1 MRSRGVLL
9 ILVLSVLAPVLATGG
24 TLYTVDGSAS
34 FTGGIYGTWD
44 FAFTS
49 GPAGLYLQ
57 QIDIDLSPTGLKF
70 DTVPGGF
77 GSLTSLDIDNYLGTD
92 VGTGLYQI
100 LPGTGAVLDGG
111 QSLTFQFDDF
121 TVGENFHFT
130 GDVDNPDPTLLPL
143 TDCSSLHGLARV
155 ACIIQN
161 AVKTAQNDARLT
173 AAALVT
179 GQEFG
184 GTLVTY
190 TFGGPGFYTSQFT
203 AAFEPDGG
211 LRVLGAANAVEG
223 EVEATPEPATFVSLG
238 AGMLLLG
245 GLLRRRAH

>member
-1 MRSRGVLL
+1 VLL

-57 QIDIDLSPTGLKF
+57 QIDIDLSPAGLRF

-111 QSLTFQFDDF
+111 QLLTFQFDDF
-121 TVGENFHFT
+121 TAGEAFHFT
-130 GDVDNPDPTLLPL
+130 GDVDNPDPALTPL
-143 TDCSSLHGLARV
+143 RDCSVLHGLARLS
-155 ACIIQN
+155 CIIQN
-161 AVKTAQNDARLT
+161 AGKTVQNDASLT

-179 GQEFG
+179 GDEFDG
-184 GTLVTY
+184 VLVTY
-190 TFGGPGFYTSQFT
+190 TFGGPGFSTSQFT
-203 AAFEPDGG
+203 TEFEPDGG
-211 LRVLGAANAVEG
+211 LRVLGAVNAAEG
-223 EVEATPEPATFVSLG
+223 EVEAIPEPATFVLIG
-238 AGMLLLG
+238 TGMLLLG

>member
-1 MRSRGVLL
+1 MLL
-9 ILVLSVLAPVLATGG
+9 VFAPMLAMGAPSFAVE
-24 TLYTVDGSAS
+24 GSAS
-34 FTGGIYGTWD
+34 FTGGIFGTWD

-57 QIDIDLSPTGLKF
+57 QIDIDLSPAGLSF

-92 VGTGLYQI
+92 VDTGLSLI

-111 QSLTFQFDDF
+111 QSLVFQFDGF
-121 TVGENFHFT
+121 TVGKAFHFT
-130 GDVDNPDPTLLPL
+130 GDVDNPDPALLPL
-143 TDCSSLHGLARV
+143 TNCSGLPLLARALCLV
-155 ACIIQN
+155 QN
-161 AVKTAQNDARLT
+161 ALKTVQNDARLA

-179 GQEFG
+179 GQEFDG
-184 GTLVTY
+184 VRVTY

-203 AAFEPDGG
+203 TAFEPAGG
-211 LRVLGAANAVEG
+211 LRVLGAVDGLEG

>member
-1 MRSRGVLL
+1 MLL
-9 ILVLSVLAPVLATGG
+9 ILVLSVFAPVLAMGG
-24 TLYTVDGSAS
+24 TLYPVVGSAS

-49 GPAGLYLQ
+49 GPVGVYLQ

-100 LPGTGAVLDGG
+100 VPGTGAVLDGG
-111 QSLTFQFDDF
+111 QLLTFRFNDF
-121 TVGENFHFT
+121 TAGETFHFT
-130 GDVDNPDPTLLPL
+130 GDVDNPDPTLTALRN
-143 TDCSSLHGLARV
+143 CSGLGLLARLV
-155 ACIIQN
+155 CAAQN
-161 AVKTAQNDARLT
+161 LATTAQNDARLL

-179 GQEFG
+179 GEEFG
-184 GTLVTY
+184 GTLVTF
-190 TFGGPGFYTSQFT
+190 TFGGPGFSTGQFT
-203 AAFEPDGG
+203 GAFEPDGG
-211 LRVLGAANAVEG
+211 LRVLSDVNGVEG
-223 EVEATPEPATFVSLG
+223 EVEAIPEPATFVSLG

>member
-1 MRSRGVLL
+1 MRLRDVSV
-9 ILVLSVLAPVLATGG
+9 ILVLAVFAPVLAAGPIS
-24 TLYTVDGSAS
+24 YTIEGSAS

-57 QIDIDLSPTGLKF
+57 QIDIDLSPTGLSF

-92 VGTGLYQI
+92 VDTGLSLI
-100 LPGTGAVLDGG
+100 LPGTGGVLDGG
-111 QSLTFQFDDF
+111 QLLAFQFDDF
-121 TVGENFHFT
+121 TVGEAFHFT

-143 TDCSSLHGLARV
+143 TDCSTVPPRNRLAC
-155 ACIIQN
+155 AIQN
-161 AVKTAQNDARLT
+161 ALRTVQNDLRLA

-184 GTLVTY
+184 GVLVTY

-203 AAFEPDGG
+203 TAFEPAGG
-211 LRVLGAANAVEG
+211 LRVLGAVDGLEG
-223 EVEATPEPATFVSLG
+223 EVQATPEPATFVLLG